1 VTRHRDP
8 DATRSAILDAAEAI
22 FLEKGFGNTATSE
35 IAARAGVTKSLI
47 HHHFGSKDGLWR
59 EVKTRRFVDYG
70 AKQLEMMRDTPAT
83 LGLLRDSFEFYFRF
97 MEANPQL
104 VRILAW
110 LFLEGDKD
118 DCADLDRELMA
129 AGIAKLR
136 EGQEAG
142 YLRKDV
148 DARFMLFVFIG
159 LAQHWFQDCPH
170 FLNSFDRTGLPE
182 DLNTA
187 YMQDAAKIFLE
198 GVLPRTEALTDE
210 SRRS

>member
-1 VTRHRDP
+1 MTRHRDP
-8 DATRSAILDAAEAI
+8 DATRTAILDAAEAV

-35 IAARAGVTKSLI
+35 IAVRAGVTKSLI

-70 AKQLEMMRDTPAT
+70 AKQIEMIRDAPADPA
-83 LGLLRDSFEFYFRF
+83 LLRDSFEFYFRF
-97 MEANPQL
+97 LESNPQL

-110 LFLEGDKD
+110 LFLERDQD
-118 DCADLDRELMA
+118 ECADLDRHLMA

-148 DARFMLFVFIG
+148 DPRFMLFVFIG

-170 FLNSFDRTGLPE
+170 FLKSFDRTGLPE

-187 YMQDAAKIFLE
+187 YMQDAVKILLE
-198 GVLPRTEALTDE
+198 GVLARTESGSGAK
-210 SRRS
+210 RS